1 MPQQNFRKVSK
12 FWSWFTKR
20 PQNIWK
26 SKKIFEALYLQIDHL
41 SQTVSRNLMHS
52 GITHVLA
59 RVRYRTI
66 QGCRKAHQFQLII
79 NDGQIN
85 RESVMFRYSPC
96 NCLPSTISCSQ
107 NANCK
112 KYANLSAEKNPK
124 IAKQRFWTVHKLV
137 KIVQTDNSDTMQS
150 YNNRILKIFRKWLQ
164 NAKKY
169 IKKID
174 AQNFPKNRDL
184 SNLVSLGGQ

>member
-1 MPQQNFRKVSK
+1 MIR
-12 FWSWFTKR
+12 
-20 PQNIWK
+20 IY
-26 SKKIFEALYLQIDHL
+26 EAQYCFSFH
-41 SQTVSRNLMHS
+41 TF
-52 GITHVLA
+52 LA
-59 RVRYRTI
+59 RIRYKTI
-66 QGCRKAHQFQLII
+66 QGCRKTHQFQLMI

-85 RESVMFRYSPC
+85 KESVILRYSSC
-96 NCLPSTISCSQ
+96 NCLSWTISCSR
-107 NANCK
+107 NENCK
-112 KYANLSAEKNPK
+112 KYANLSTEENSK

-137 KIVQTDNSDTMQS
+137 KIVQADNSDTMQS